1 MQVLITAPNPPAQ
14 VVRQAGGA
22 DAVLDPMAWSYMART
37 LESDSVTE
45 SGGVLKPGAKYCH
58 ILSTDWAPN
67 EHETSVLVVLQGPF
81 EKWRSWFRHRFVNP
95 ALVVSSQIRQGPFE
109 KWRSWFR
116 HRFVNPAAP
125 RLFSTPVQPDTDAL
139 TKLARLVDDGRVRP
153 VIDRTFD
160 GLTSAVDAVEYLET
174 GRARGKVVIRVSAH
188 EERV

>member
-1 MQVLITAPNPPAQ
+1 MQVLTTASVPPAQ
-14 VVRQAGGA
+14 VVREAGGA
-22 DAVLDPMAWSYMART
+22 DAVLDPMAWQYMART
-37 LESDSVTE
+37 LESGFDTE

-67 EHETSVLVVLQGPF
+67 EQETSVLVVLQGPF
-81 EKWRSWFRHRFVNP
+81 EKWRSWFRQRFVD
-95 ALVVSSQIRQGPFE
+95 
-109 KWRSWFR
+109 
-116 HRFVNPAAP
+116 PAAP
-125 RLFSTPVQPDTDAL
+125 RLFSTPVQPDADAL
-139 TKLARLVDDGRVRP
+139 TTLARLVDDGRIRP